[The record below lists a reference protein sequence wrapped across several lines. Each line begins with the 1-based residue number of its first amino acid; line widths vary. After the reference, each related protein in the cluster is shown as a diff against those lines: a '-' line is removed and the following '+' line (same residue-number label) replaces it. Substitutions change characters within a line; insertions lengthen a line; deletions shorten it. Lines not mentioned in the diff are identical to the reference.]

1 MVVCCHEV
9 SGSDDHGNRPV
20 DEFER
25 GQGGNSAVVGEL
37 FWPRNLDLPNHW
49 EVDYKGFA
57 CADFL
62 HGFSLGRCLT
72 SFLFRH
78 HLPFSNEGFATAPG
92 RAANV
97 GRMSRTDSLAD
108 PMISPFARVLSVPL
122 VELYALL
129 WRIGVL
135 QIVAAD
141 PKTPLKAA

>member
-1 MVVCCHEV
+1 MVVAGHDV
-9 SGSDDHGNRPV
+9 SGSDDYRYRPV

-37 FWPRNLDLPNHW
+37 FWPRNLDLTQQR